1 MASDFEDHC
10 WKDVV
15 EPKALDIYSH
25 YERKTYVGDKPA
37 LLAIDL
43 YKLAYQGGAK
53 PVEELIGRYPSTCG
67 TDRPPICLSRKCPV
81 ADISSNLSL
90 LKCVPVIGAATTI

>member
-67 TDRPPICLSRKCPV
+67 EFAWNAIPATERLFKAARAVDG
-81 ADISSNLSL
+81 
-90 LKCVPVIGAATTI
+90 VPGPRAV